1 LVEGDSMIVERV
13 CSQGKL
19 LWTAGLASLLL
30 GCGGGSAPNRPTVHA
45 GKGQVTIDGAAAKT
59 GQVTFTPIKSDPKQP
74 GATGK
79 IGSDGSF
86 TFSTFDAADGIA
98 AGEFDATLRP
108 DPTLMT
114 GVPAVKPVR
123 VTIKANASGQVDPV
137 AVAFESVKGA
147 KPASSATLIG
157 TGGGAAPPGPGM
169 KRP

>member
-1 LVEGDSMIVERV
+1 MIAEKV
-13 CSQGKL
+13 CFPGKS

-30 GCGGGSAPNRPTVHA
+30 GCGGGSAPSRPPVHA

-59 GQVTFTPIKSDPKQP
+59 GQVTFMPIKSDPKQP

-79 IGSDGSF
+79 IGADGSF
-86 TFSTFDAADGIA
+86 AFSTFDAADGIA
-98 AGEFDATLRP
+98 EGQFDATLRP

-123 VTIKANASGQVDPV
+123 VTIKPNASGQVDPV
-137 AVAFESVKGA
+137 TVAFESVKGA

-157 TGGGAAPPGPGM
+157 SGGGGAAPTAPGM